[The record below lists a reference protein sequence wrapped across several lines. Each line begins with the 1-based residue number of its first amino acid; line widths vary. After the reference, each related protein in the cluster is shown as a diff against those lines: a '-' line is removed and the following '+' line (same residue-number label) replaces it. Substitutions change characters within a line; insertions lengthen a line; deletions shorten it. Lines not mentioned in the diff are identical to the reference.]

1 MSDVNPEHMRRAIQ
15 LARAQHGRT
24 GKNPPVG
31 CVLVGP
37 DGRRISEGATADGG
51 HPHAEEMA
59 LGPLEGA
66 MAKGAVAYV
75 TLEPCRERTNGSPA
89 CSAKLIKAGV
99 AKVVI
104 AVMDRHPQGAG
115 GKAAIEA
122 AGIEVEAGLLED
134 EAAGLYEDFFAAL
147 D

>member
-1 MSDVNPEHMRRAIQ
+1 
-15 LARAQHGRT
+15 
-24 GKNPPVG
+24 
-31 CVLVGP
+31 
-37 DGRRISEGATADGG
+37 
-51 HPHAEEMA
+51 
-59 LGPLEGA
+59 

-122 AGIEVEAGLLED
+122 AGIAVEAGLLED